1 MIYLATDHA
10 PREQRGLGPLA
21 SYLLTQRPC
30 RIIIIETNLAK
41 GGAGWRAQA
50 RQQG

>member
-10 PREQRGLGPLA
+10 PREERGLGPLA
-21 SYLLTQRPC
+21 AYLLTQRPC
-30 RIIIIETNLAK
+30 RIIIETNLAE